1 MYTINWFPSYDSHKQ
16 NFVKNI
22 EDVDKKIARGLLK
35 KGPPRRLIAAQK
47 LQKWNQMPSDIGLVI
62 IGSVNLV

>member
-1 MYTINWFPSYDSHKQ
+1 MYTINWFPSYDSRKQ
-16 NFVKNI
+16 NFVKKI

-47 LQKWNQMPSDIGLVI
+47 LQK
-62 IGSVNLV
+62 